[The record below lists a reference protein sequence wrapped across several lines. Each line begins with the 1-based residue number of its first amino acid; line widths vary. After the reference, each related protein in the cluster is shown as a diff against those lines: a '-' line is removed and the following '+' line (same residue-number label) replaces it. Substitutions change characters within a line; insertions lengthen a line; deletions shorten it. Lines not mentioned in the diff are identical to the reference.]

1 MDSVEKMDLRM
12 PAQNV
17 SSIKTDLRSL
27 GAKSNNGKTNVEK
40 IAQEFESYLMF
51 TMLKELEKTAN
62 LTKKG
67 HTEQTY
73 MSLVYE
79 KAADF
84 MAKKGIGIK
93 EMLVEHM
100 EKNTKVLSTN
110 GDNIA
115 KLKKEEFHEDNQ

>member
-1 MDSVEKMDLRM
+1 MDSGVKMDLRM
-12 PAQNV
+12 PLQDASV
-17 SSIKTDLRSL
+17 I
-27 GAKSNNGKTNVEK
+27 KTNVRNLNERLRNNTKEPNVEK
-40 IAQEFESYLMF
+40 VAQEFESYLMF
-51 TMLKELEKTAN
+51 TMLKELEKTTN

-93 EMLVEHM
+93 EMLVENM
-100 EKNTKVLSTN
+100 EKNTKVLSGK

-115 KLKKEEFHEDNQ
+115 K